1 MQSIN
6 IICIGKLKER
16 YWKEAQAEYQ
26 KRLSAFCRLNIIEK
40 KEFALPADPASA
52 QIERACDT
60 ESQSILTSSSGTLIA
75 LSPDG
80 RRMNSDAFA
89 ALLGD
94 IGAAGD
100 VTFAIGG
107 SYGHSTALK
116 QKAHTVLSFSDMTMP
131 HQLFR
136 IVLLEQIY
144 RAHMILCGRT
154 YHK

>member
-1 MQSIN
+1 MPNIN

-26 KRLSAFCRLNIIEK
+26 KRLGVFCRLNIIEK
-40 KEFALPADPASA
+40 KEAALPGDPAPA
-52 QIERACDT
+52 QIKKTRDA
-60 ESQSILTSSSGTLIA
+60 ESQSILSSSSGALIA

-80 RRMNSDAFA
+80 SKMDSDAFA
-89 ALLGD
+89 ALIDTQSRAGD
-94 IGAAGD
+94 I
-100 VTFAIGG
+100 TFAIGG
-107 SYGHSTALK
+107 SYGHSTVLK
-116 QKAHTVLSFSDMTMP
+116 QKAHTVLSFSDLTMP

-144 RAHMILCGRT
+144 RAYMILGGRT

>member
-1 MQSIN
+1 MPSIN

-26 KRLSAFCRLNIIEK
+26 KRLGAFCRLNIIEK
-40 KEFALPADPASA
+40 KEAALPGNPSPV
-52 QIERACDT
+52 QIEKACDA
-60 ESQSILTSSSGTLIA
+60 ESQSILASSSGALIA

-80 RRMNSDAFA
+80 SKMGSDAFA
-89 ALLGD
+89 ALIDARGRSGD
-94 IGAAGD
+94 I
-100 VTFAIGG
+100 TFAIGG
-107 SYGHSTALK
+107 SYGHSAALK
-116 QKAHTVLSFSDMTMP
+116 QAADTVLSFSDMTMP

-144 RAHMILCGRT
+144 RACMILGGRT